1 MTTTKRVR
9 ERGAIMV
16 TVLLVM
22 LGLLALG
29 MTGLWLTSG
38 NLQISA
44 HANLRNQA
52 LYVAE
57 AGIEAVRADL
67 NVGGRTIGTLLAGVN
82 DAYDNVPAG
91 VDDEGQPNG
100 LGAIYTLANGT
111 RLRDVPFPPAGFKR
125 GLGDSLEAPVSKTMG
140 TYTVWIRNDTGELR
154 QGQPLADGN
163 GTIVVRSRGL
173 AVDGRIEVV
182 LEATLSS
189 EGAAAFVPGTCYAG
203 KNACDG
209 NTSTLSN
216 VFVQ

>member
-1 MTTTKRVR
+1 MNSLRSSD
-9 ERGAIMV
+9 RGAVMM

-44 HANLRNQA
+44 HTNLRNQA

-67 NVGGRTIGTLLAGVN
+67 NGVPRNITQLLTGGM
-82 DAYDNVPAG
+82 DATYDNVPTG
-91 VDDEGQPNG
+91 VNADGQPNG
-100 LGAIYTLANGT
+100 LGAVYFRADGT
-111 RLRDVPFPPAGFKR
+111 VLKDVAFPPAAFKR
-125 GLGDSLEAPVSKTMG
+125 GLGSSVAAPVSTTMG

-154 QGQPLADGN
+154 QGQPLVN
-163 GTIVVRSRGL
+163 NNSTIVIRSRGV
-173 AVDGRIEVV
+173 AADGRIEVV
-182 LEATLSS
+182 LEATLSGDS
-189 EGAAAFVPGTCYAG
+189 DDDAGSKVCYAG

-209 NTSTLSN
+209 NTSTLSGIY
-216 VFVQ
+216 VQ